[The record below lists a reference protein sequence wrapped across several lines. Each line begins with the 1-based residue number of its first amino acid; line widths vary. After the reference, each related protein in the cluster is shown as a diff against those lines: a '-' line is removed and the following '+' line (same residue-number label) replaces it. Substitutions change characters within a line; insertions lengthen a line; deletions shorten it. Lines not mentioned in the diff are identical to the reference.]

1 MQRLEIDMTRRF
13 LIIILAAVAGLLT
26 VITPEVL
33 MAEKPVSAVKP
44 FQIRTLTV
52 RVIDADRQP
61 LADVRIYQNHI
72 FFAERAEKHLLEN
85 SHHTTDARGIAVLEM
100 KGKNVDLGLWVSKDK
115 YCPLHAWWAP
125 KYQTDGGQIPDE
137 FTFEL
142 ERGTSIGGLVKDE
155 QGQPI
160 AGVLVAVENITSI
173 TPLAMFDN
181 TPRQPGVR
189 PEPRHWL
196 SEKEDVVTD
205 ADGRWRLNNVPAD
218 DQLQFHPRV
227 REALP
232 DAPELGL
239 KLTHPDFSGDIRLG
253 QLQRQQGITLE
264 SLRTQTA
271 TIVMQRR

>member
-1 MQRLEIDMTRRF
+1 MQRFEKDMTRRF
-13 LIIILAAVAGLLT
+13 LLIILAAVAG
-26 VITPEVL
+26 
-33 MAEKPVSAVKP
+33 
-44 FQIRTLTV
+44 V
-52 RVIDADRQP
+52 R
-61 LADVRIYQNHI
+61 
-72 FFAERAEKHLLEN
+72 
-85 SHHTTDARGIAVLEM
+85 
-100 KGKNVDLGLWVSKDK
+100 
-115 YCPLHAWWAP
+115 
-125 KYQTDGGQIPDE
+125 
-137 FTFEL
+137 
-142 ERGTSIGGLVKDE
+142 
-155 QGQPI
+155 
-160 AGVLVAVENITSI
+160 VAVENITSI

-181 TPRQPGVR
+181 TPLKPGVR

-196 SEKEDVVTD
+196 SEKDDVMTD